1 MSLYERPRPQPQFP
15 QAALLVLLLFLVLL
29 LIVPVFLV
37 WHFFW
42 QRNRAEQDASAQPRT
57 VTPAG
62 NLAEDE
68 KATIALYRKVSPS
81 VVHIETLL
89 LERSSP
95 FSFNVQQVPEGTG
108 SGFVWDKQG
117 HIVTN
122 FHVIKQQNQDTP
134 APRIQVTLVDR
145 TGTIN
150 RRATVRGYSQDKDLA
165 VLQITDVPG
174 DVLVP
179 VDVGSSADLQVG
191 QKAFAIGNPFGLDH
205 TLTTGIISALN
216 RTIGSTNDRPIK
228 GVVQTDAAINPGNS
242 GGPLLDSSA
251 RLIGVTTAIYSRS
264 GEFAGIGF
272 AIPVDEVN
280 RVVPQ
285 LIAHQRIV
293 RPGLGIVPASDKQ
306 ARQARVSNGV
316 LVLSVLPDGPAAKAG
331 IQGTRYDQDGDLV
344 LGDIITAIDDKPVQ
358 KQSDL
363 FDALGEHNVGDTVK
377 VKILR
382 QGQGQTVDVKLE
394 AVG

>member
-1 MSLYERPRPQPQFP
+1 MSMYERPRPQPQFP

-42 QRNRAEQDASAQPRT
+42 ERNRGDQSVYAQQRP

-81 VVHIETLL
+81 VVHIDTLL
-89 LERSSP
+89 LRRSSP
-95 FSFNVQQVPEGTG
+95 FSSNVQQVPEGTG
-108 SGFVWDKQG
+108 SGFVWDKGG

-122 FHVIKQQNQDTP
+122 FHVIKQQDKDSP

-145 TGTIN
+145 SGTLN
-150 RRATVRGYSQDKDLA
+150 RKAWVVGYSQDEDIA
-165 VLQITDVPG
+165 VLQIDAP
-174 DVLVP
+174 DSVLVP
-179 VDVGSSADLQVG
+179 IDVGSSADLQVG
-191 QKAFAIGNPFGLDH
+191 QKVFAIGNPFGLDH

-228 GVVQTDAAINPGNS
+228 GVIQTDAAINPGNS

-285 LIAHQRIV
+285 LIAHGKIV

-306 ARQARVSNGV
+306 ARQAKVSNGV

-331 IQGTRYDQDGDLV
+331 VQGTRYDENGDLV
-344 LGDIITAIDDKPVQ
+344 LGDIITAIDDKQIQ
-358 KQSDL
+358 KVNDL
-363 FDALGEHNVGDTVK
+363 FDALGEHKVGDTVK
-377 VKILR
+377 VKVLR
-382 QGQGQTVDVKLE
+382 QGQEQILEVTLE

>member
-42 QRNRAEQDASAQPRT
+42 ERNRGDQSLYAQPRT

-62 NLAEDE
+62 NLAEEE

-81 VVHIETLL
+81 VVHIDTLAL
-89 LERSSP
+89 QRSSP

-108 SGFVWDKQG
+108 SGFVWDKAG

-122 FHVIKQQNQDTP
+122 FHVIKQANQDTV

-145 TGTIN
+145 SGTIN
-150 RRATVRGYSQDKDLA
+150 RKATVVGYAQDKDIA
-165 VLQITDVPG
+165 VLKIDAP
-174 DVLVP
+174 DNVLVP
-179 VDVGSSADLQVG
+179 IDVGTSTDLQVG

-205 TLTTGIISALN
+205 TLTTGIVSALN
-216 RTIGSTNDRPIK
+216 RSIDSTNNRTIK
-228 GVVQTDAAINPGNS
+228 GVIQTDAAINPGNS

-251 RLIGVTTAIYSRS
+251 RLIGMTTAIYSPS
-264 GEFAGIGF
+264 GAFAGIGF

-285 LIAHQRIV
+285 LIANGKIV
-293 RPGLGIVPASDKQ
+293 RPGLGIVPASDNQ
-306 ARQARVSNGV
+306 ARKAKVSSGV

-331 IQGTRYDQDGDLV
+331 VQGTRYDDNGDLV
-344 LGDIITAIDDKPVQ
+344 LGDIITAIGDKPVQ
-358 KQSDL
+358 KVNDL
-363 FDALGEHNVGDTVK
+363 FDELGEHKVGDSVRVK
-377 VKILR
+377 VLR
-382 QGQGQTVDVKLE
+382 QGQEQTLEVTLE

>member
-1 MSLYERPRPQPQFP
+1 MSMYERPRPQPHFP

-42 QRNRAEQDASAQPRT
+42 ERHRGDQDASAQPRT

-62 NLAEDE
+62 NLADDE
-68 KATIALYRKVSPS
+68 KATIALYRKASPS
-81 VVHIETLL
+81 VVHIDTLL
-89 LERSSP
+89 LQRSSP
-95 FSFNVQQVPEGTG
+95 FSFSVQQVPEGTG
-108 SGFVWDKQG
+108 SGFVWDKAG

-122 FHVIKQQNQDTP
+122 FHVIKQPNQDAP

-145 TGTIN
+145 TGTLN
-150 RRATVRGYSQDKDLA
+150 RRATVIGYAQDKDVA
-165 VLQITDVPG
+165 VLQIDAP
-174 DVLVP
+174 DSVLVP
-179 VDVGSSADLQVG
+179 IDVGSSADLQVG
-191 QKAFAIGNPFGLDH
+191 QKVFAIGNPFGLDH
-205 TLTTGIISALN
+205 TLTTGIVSALN
-216 RTIGSTNDRPIK
+216 RSIESTNNRTIK
-228 GVVQTDAAINPGNS
+228 GVIQTDAAINPGNS

-251 RLIGVTTAIYSRS
+251 RLIGVTTAIYSPS
-264 GEFAGIGF
+264 GAFAGIGF

-285 LIAHQRIV
+285 LIAHGKIV

-306 ARQARVSNGV
+306 ARQARIANGV

-331 IQGTRYDQDGDLV
+331 IQGTRYDDNGDLA
-344 LGDIITAIDDKPVQ
+344 LGDIITTLDDKPIQ
-358 KQSDL
+358 KTNDL
-363 FDALGEHNVGDTVK
+363 FDVLGEHKVGDKVQVK
-377 VKILR
+377 VLR
-382 QGQGQTVDVKLE
+382 QGQEQTFTVTLE